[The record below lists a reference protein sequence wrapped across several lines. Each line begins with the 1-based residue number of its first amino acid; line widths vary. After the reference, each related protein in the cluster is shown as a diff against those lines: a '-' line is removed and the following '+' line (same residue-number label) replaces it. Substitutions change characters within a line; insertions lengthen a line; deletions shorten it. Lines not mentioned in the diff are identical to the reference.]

1 MGEARGNGNDGMKE
15 RTELDIAAVAKH
27 EWGGGG
33 KEEGKKLIKIS

>member
-27 EWGGGG
+27 EWGGVRRG
-33 KEEGKKLIKIS
+33 EEETNQN